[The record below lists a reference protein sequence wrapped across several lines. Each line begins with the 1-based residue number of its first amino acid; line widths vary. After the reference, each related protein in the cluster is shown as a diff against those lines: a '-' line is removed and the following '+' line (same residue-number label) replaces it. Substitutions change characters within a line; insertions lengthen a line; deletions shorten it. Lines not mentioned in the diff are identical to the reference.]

1 MRGVCVCKVTWV
13 VVLAAASFHA
23 LKASINALKA
33 SINALIRS
41 LNHLS
46 CANNN
51 TNTSSAFSRCC
62 QKNKQG
68 V

>member
-13 VVLAAASFHA
+13 VVLAAASFH
-23 LKASINALKA
+23 ALKA